1 MKPTPFTT
9 LAELIERYDV
19 FLIDQ
24 FGVLRDNNGLY
35 EGASKALKTLKAAN
49 KVVVILSNS
58 GKDGDSN
65 ARRIV
70 DLGIERASFDHF
82 VTSGDVGLSILKR
95 PGSPAK
101 PGGRCLT
108 IASADA
114 PDYAELLGMVPAD
127 TGCDADLVLIA
138 GSEAERTPMEKYA
151 ALLRRAAERDVACFC
166 TNPDLRK
173 LWNGASVPAAGS
185 IANLYEALGGQ
196 VTRLGKPFQEI
207 YDYVLQLCDDP
218 EKSSVVCVGDSIEHD
233 ILGAR
238 RAGLSSVLV
247 STGLAARQTLEA
259 QARNMEEIN
268 AWPTYRMTQF
278 SGIM

>member
-1 MKPTPFTT
+1 MKPAPFTT
-9 LAELIERYDV
+9 MVELIERYDV

-24 FGVLRDNNGLY
+24 FGVLRDDNRLY
-35 EGASKALKTLKAAN
+35 KGASKVLKTLKAAN

-101 PGGRCLT
+101 LGGRCLT

-114 PDYAELLGMVPAD
+114 PGFAELLGMVPAD

-138 GSEAERTPMEKYA
+138 GSEAERIPMEEYA
-151 ALLRRAAERDVACFC
+151 ALLRQAAERDVACFC
-166 TNPDLRK
+166 TNPDLCK
-173 LWNGASVPAAGS
+173 LWNGASVPGAGS

-196 VTRLGKPFQEI
+196 VTRLGKPFQDI

-218 EKSSVVCVGDSIEHD
+218 EKSRVVCVGDSIEHD

-238 RAGLSSVLV
+238 CAGLSSVFV

-259 QARNMEEIN
+259 QARNMEKLN

-278 SGIM
+278 SV

>member
-1 MKPTPFTT
+1 MTPTPFIT

-24 FGVLRDNNGLY
+24 FGVLRDNNELY

-49 KVVVILSNS
+49 KVVAILSNS
-58 GKDGDSN
+58 GKHGDSN

-114 PDYAELLGMVPAD
+114 PGYAELLGMVPAD

-138 GSEAERTPMEKYA
+138 GSEAERIPMEEYA
-151 ALLRRAAERDVACFC
+151 ALLRQAAERDVACFC

-173 LWNGASVPAAGS
+173 LWKGASVPGAGS
-185 IANLYEALGGQ
+185 IADLYEALGGH

-207 YDYVLQLCDDP
+207 YDHVLQLCGDP
-218 EKSSVVCVGDSIEHD
+218 EKGRVVCVGDSIEHD
-233 ILGAR
+233 ILGAW

-259 QARNMEEIN
+259 QARDMEEIK

>member
-1 MKPTPFTT
+1 MTPTPFTT
-9 LAELIERYDV
+9 VAELIERFGV

-35 EGASKALKTLKAAN
+35 EGASQALKTLKAAN

-58 GKDGDSN
+58 GKNGDSN
-65 ARRIV
+65 ARRLV
-70 DLGIERASFDHF
+70 DLGIERTSFDHF
-82 VTSGDVGLSILKR
+82 VTSGDVGLPILKR
-95 PGSPAK
+95 PGSSAK

-114 PDYAELLGMVPAD
+114 PRFAELLGMVPAD
-127 TGCDADLVLIA
+127 TGRDADLVLIA
-138 GSEAERTPMEKYA
+138 GSQAERVPMEEYA
-151 ALLRRAAERDVACFC
+151 ALLRQAAERDVACFC

-173 LWNGASVPAAGS
+173 LWKGTSVPGAGS
-185 IANLYEALGGQ
+185 IADLYEALGGQ

-207 YDYVLQLCDDP
+207 YDYALRLCDGP
-218 EKSSVVCVGDSIEHD
+218 ERSRVVCVGDSIEHD

-247 STGLAARQTLEA
+247 STGLAAGQTLEA
-259 QARNMEEIN
+259 QARDMEKLN
-268 AWPTYRMTQF
+268 AWPTYRMARF
-278 SGIM
+278 SV

>member
-1 MKPTPFTT
+1 MKPTPLTT
-9 LAELIERYDV
+9 MAELIERYDV

-35 EGASKALKTLKAAN
+35 EGASQALRKLKAAN

-58 GKDGDSN
+58 GKDGDGN
-65 ARRIV
+65 ARRLV

-108 IASADA
+108 VASAGA
-114 PDYAELLGMVPAD
+114 PGFAELLGMVPAD

-138 GSEAERTPMEKYA
+138 GSQAERIPMEEYA
-151 ALLRRAAERDVACFC
+151 ALLRQAAERDVACFC
-166 TNPDLRK
+166 TNPDHCK
-173 LWNGASVPAAGS
+173 LWKGTSVPGAGS
-185 IANLYEALGGQ
+185 IADLYEALGGQ

-207 YDYVLQLCDDP
+207 YDYALRLCDGP
-218 EKSSVVCVGDSIEHD
+218 ERSRVVCVGDSIEHD

-238 RAGLSSVLV
+238 CAGLSSVFV
-247 STGLAARQTLEA
+247 STGLAAGQTLEA
-259 QARNMEEIN
+259 QARDMKKLN
-268 AWPTYRMTQF
+268 AWPTYRMTRF
-278 SGIM
+278 SV

>member
-9 LAELIERYDV
+9 MAELIERYDV

-24 FGVLRDNNGLY
+24 FGVLRDSNGLY
-35 EGASKALKTLKAAN
+35 AGASKALETLKAAN

-65 ARRIV
+65 ARRLV
-70 DLGIERASFDHF
+70 ELGIERASFDHF

-114 PDYAELLGMVPAD
+114 PSFAELLGMVPAA

-138 GSEAERTPMEKYA
+138 GSEAERIPMEEYA
-151 ALLRRAAERDVACFC
+151 ALLGQAAERDVPCFC
-166 TNPDLRK
+166 TNPDLHK
-173 LWNGASVPAAGS
+173 LWNGSSVPGAGS

-196 VTRLGKPFQEI
+196 VTRLGKPFQDI
-207 YDYVLQLCDDP
+207 YDHALELCDDP
-218 EKSSVVCVGDSIEHD
+218 EKSRIVCVGDSIEHD
-233 ILGAR
+233 ILGAQ
-238 RAGLSSVLV
+238 RAGLSSVFV
-247 STGLAARQTLEA
+247 STGLAAEQTFEA
-259 QARNMEEIN
+259 QAREMEEIG

-278 SGIM
+278 SV

>member
-24 FGVLRDNNGLY
+24 FGVLRDSNGLY
-35 EGASKALKTLKAAN
+35 EGASQALKALKVAN
-49 KVVVILSNS
+49 KAVVILSNS
-58 GKDGDSN
+58 GKDGDGN
-65 ARRIV
+65 ARRLV
-70 DLGIERASFDHF
+70 DLGIERATFDHF

-114 PDYAELLGMVPAD
+114 PGFAQLLGMVPAD

-138 GSEAERTPMEKYA
+138 GSEAERIPMEEYA
-151 ALLRRAAERDVACFC
+151 ALLRRAAERDVPCFC
-166 TNPDLRK
+166 TNPDLHK
-173 LWNGASVPAAGS
+173 LWKGTSVPGAGS
-185 IANLYEALGGQ
+185 IANLYEGGQ
-196 VTRLGKPFQEI
+196 VTGLGKPFQEI
-207 YDYVLQLCDDP
+207 YDYALRLCDGP
-218 EKSSVVCVGDSIEHD
+218 ERSRVVCVGDSIEHD
-233 ILGAR
+233 ILGAK

-247 STGLAARQTLEA
+247 STGLAAGQTPEA
-259 QARNMEEIN
+259 QAREIEEID
-268 AWPTYRMTQF
+268 AWPTYRMARF
-278 SGIM
+278 SA